1 MTPGVL
7 LGASLF
13 DVAVGDPHW
22 LPHPVRLMGRMIS
35 TTESMSRRWRT
46 TPCAERMVGVA
57 VALLLPTIAYGAGWG
72 VIRAAG
78 SIHIGFGIATELFLA
93 ATTLAAR
100 DLSDHI
106 IGVERALESSLEA
119 ARAAVSRIVGRDTD
133 RLGEEEIVRATVETT
148 AESTSD
154 GIIAPLLYL
163 ALGGVPLALA
173 YKAINTLDSMIG
185 HRTPEHRHLG
195 WASAR
200 LDDLANWL
208 PARLTAWSLVIAGGI
223 QARSVNSLKLAAAI
237 LNRDGHQHPSPNAG
251 WPEAAMAGVLQVQ
264 LGGTNFYDGIPDT
277 RPPLGDPIRP
287 LRRED
292 LARARQLMWIAYGV
306 GLIVAVG
313 ILTL

>member
-1 MTPGVL
+1 
-7 LGASLF
+7 
-13 DVAVGDPHW
+13 
-22 LPHPVRLMGRMIS
+22 
-35 TTESMSRRWRT
+35 
-46 TPCAERMVGVA
+46 MVGMA
-57 VALLLPTIAYGAGWG
+57 MALVLPTIAYAAGWG
-72 VIRAAG
+72 IIRVAG
-78 SIHIGFGIATELFLA
+78 SIHIGFGIVTELFLA

-100 DLSDHI
+100 DLADHI
-106 IGVERALESSLEA
+106 IDVERALASSLEA
-119 ARAAVSRIVGRDTD
+119 ARTTVSRIVGRDTD
-133 RLGEEEIVRATVETT
+133 RLSEEEIIRATVETT

-163 ALGGVPLALA
+163 VLGGAPLALA

-185 HRTPEHRHLG
+185 HRTPRHLHLG

-208 PARLTAWSLVIAGGI
+208 PARFTAWSLVIAGGI
-223 QARSVNSLKLAAAI
+223 QTRSLASIKRAAAI

-251 WPEAAMAGVLQVQ
+251 WPEAAIAGVLQVQ
-264 LGGTNFYDGIPDT
+264 IGGTNLYEGITDA

-292 LARARQLMWIAYGV
+292 LACARRLMWIAYGI
-306 GLIVAVG
+306 GMIVAVG